1 MPVGNIPIEANFFQY
16 RIQNS
21 VSQNKSMSAFLAIPN
36 NQTETLGPIIDL
48 VQLNW

>member
-1 MPVGNIPIEANFFQY
+1 MPVGNIPTEANFQY

-36 NQTETLGPIIDL
+36 NQIETLGPIIDL